1 MYRKPFCLPNM
12 RVSCKCSFH
21 PIRGLHCGLFTS
33 QLENRHRSMQTDNRC
48 KAPVVKLVGD
58 HGREPFA
65 TFATIALLP
74 VAHLLS
80 PSSIPPWS
88 KLVENAV
95 VVFLGFC
102 LPHTEAFP
110 RWGDGNSTRGVSV
123 FRCSPVRWMYPS
135 ILSVSQYLKF
145 RGAKAHQV
153 LSNGALFFNAQAI
166 LAWITVL
173 LHQSLPISI

>member
-21 PIRGLHCGLFTS
+21 PFRGLHCGLFTS

-58 HGREPFA
+58 HGRKPFA

-74 VAHLLS
+74 VAHLPS

-88 KLVENAV
+88 KLLWKTQWLSFSVSV
-95 VVFLGFC
+95 C
-102 LPHTEAFP
+102 LTLRPFH
-110 RWGDGNSTRGVSV
+110 GGVMETPPGV
-123 FRCSPVRWMYPS
+123 FRC
-135 ILSVSQYLKF
+135 F
-145 RGAKAHQV
+145 
-153 LSNGALFFNAQAI
+153 GALQ
-166 LAWITVL
+166 
-173 LHQSLPISI
+173 